1 MSRTLP
7 GRLLSLGCGAMTA
20 RGSKVGVLAVIG
32 VAAVLV
38 GCGGGSGDD
47 SEARPAPAASE
58 FPAAK
63 GRSLAEIAELPEA
76 KLVVSPA
83 GRVFDVGDNRV
94 AFGVF
99 TLGGEQVSD
108 ADIALY
114 FAEGP
119 NGPARGPFPARVD
132 SLKTPPAFRAKTTAD
147 DPGAATTVYVVP
159 RVKLARRGELTM
171 LALIRRGD
179 KLEATRVPSA
189 VVGQFSSVS
198 DVGDKAPPIHT
209 PTADDVG
216 QISEIDTRIPPD
228 SMHSTDFADALGK
241 EPILIVFATPQLCQS
256 RVCGPTVDIVEQVRA
271 EHGDGVNFIHM
282 EVYNGNDPNEGLRP
296 QLRAFHLP
304 TEPWAFIIDRDGR
317 ISARFEGAFG
327 AEELSRA
334 LDRVTASDGGSTTAR
349 ATP

>member
-1 MSRTLP
+1 MARP
-7 GRLLSLGCGAMTA
+7 KHHAILLA
-20 RGSKVGVLAVIG
+20 LAV
-32 VAAVLV
+32 AALLT
-38 GCGGGSGDD
+38 GCGGGSDED

-63 GRSLAEIAELPEA
+63 GRSLAEIAQLPEA

-83 GRVFDVGDNRV
+83 GRVFDVGPNRF

-99 TLGGEQVSD
+99 TLGGKQIND

-119 NGPARGPFPARVD
+119 DGPARGPFPARVD

-147 DPGAATTVYVVP
+147 DPSAATSVYVVP
-159 RVKLARRGELTM
+159 RVKVARRGELTM
-171 LALIRRGD
+171 LALIRRD
-179 KLEATRVPSA
+179 EKLEATRLPSA

-198 DVGDKAPPIHT
+198 DVGDPAPPIHT

-216 QISEIDTRIPPD
+216 QISEIETRIPPD
-228 SMHSTDFADALGK
+228 SMHGTDFADVLGK
-241 EPILIVFATPQLCQS
+241 EPVLIVFATPQLCQS
-256 RVCGPTVDIVEQVRA
+256 RVCGPTVDIVEQVKAESGDRA
-271 EHGDGVNFIHM
+271 AFIHM
-282 EVYNGNDPNEGLRP
+282 EVFNDNDPSKGLRP
-296 QLRAFHLP
+296 QLRAFNLP

-327 AEELSRA
+327 AEELARA
-334 LDRVTASDGGSTTAR
+334 LDRVTEN
-349 ATP
+349 

>member
-1 MSRTLP
+1 MARP
-7 GRLLSLGCGAMTA
+7 KHHAILLA
-20 RGSKVGVLAVIG
+20 LAV
-32 VAAVLV
+32 AALLT
-38 GCGGGSGDD
+38 GCGGGSDED

-63 GRSLAEIAELPEA
+63 GRSLAEIAQLPEA

-83 GRVFDVGDNRV
+83 GRVFDVGPNRF

-99 TLGGEQVSD
+99 TLGGKQIND

-114 FAEGP
+114 FAEGS

-147 DPGAATTVYVVP
+147 DPSAATSVYVVP

-171 LALIRRGD
+171 LALIRRGE
-179 KLEATRVPSA
+179 KLEATRLPSA

-198 DVGDKAPPIHT
+198 DVGDPAPPIHT
-209 PTADDVG
+209 PIADDVG
-216 QISEIDTRIPPD
+216 QISEIETRIPPD
-228 SMHSTDFADALGK
+228 SMHGTDFADVVGK
-241 EPILIVFATPQLCQS
+241 EPVLIVFATPQLCQS
-256 RVCGPTVDIVEQVRA
+256 RVCGPTVDIVEQVKAESGDRA
-271 EHGDGVNFIHM
+271 TFIHM
-282 EVYNGNDPNEGLRP
+282 EVFNDNDPSKGLRP
-296 QLRAFHLP
+296 QLRAFNLP

-327 AEELSRA
+327 AEELARA
-334 LDRVTASDGGSTTAR
+334 LGRVAEN
-349 ATP
+349 